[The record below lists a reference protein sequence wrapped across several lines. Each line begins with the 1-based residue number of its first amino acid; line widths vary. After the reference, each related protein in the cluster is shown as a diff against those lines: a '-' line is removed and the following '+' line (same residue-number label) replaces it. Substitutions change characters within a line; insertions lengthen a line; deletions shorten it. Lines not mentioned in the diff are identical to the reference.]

1 MNNKITILGDVHGK
15 YQDYLN
21 IVKNH
26 EYTIQLGD
34 YGFKY
39 ESLKGVDHNK
49 HLIIGGNHDDYDKVN
64 SVPNYLGDY
73 GYTVNFNG
81 LNFFYY
87 RGAYSI
93 DRQDRT
99 IGINWWE
106 QEQVAIDQFMK
117 ARELYREIKPD
128 IFLSHDCPDFMVRNY
143 IGPYARAYE
152 NITNWALGE
161 LYKIHQP
168 KLWIHGHYHQSKTTV
183 YENTKFI
190 CLDELEIYSL
200 AKDEY

>member
-1 MNNKITILGDVHGK
+1 MITIIGDVHGK
-15 YQDYLN
+15 YQNYLN

-34 YGFKY
+34 YGFNY
-39 ESLKGVDHNK
+39 ESLKDIDHNN
-49 HLIIGGNHDDYDKVN
+49 HLIIGGNHDNYDKVN

-106 QEQVAIDQFMK
+106 QEQVTIDQFMK

-128 IFLSHDCPDFMVRNY
+128 IVLTHDCPDFMVRDY
-143 IGPYARAYE
+143 IGPYARVYE

-200 AKDEY
+200 AKGEY

>member
-1 MNNKITILGDVHGK
+1 MITIIGDVHGK
-15 YQDYLN
+15 YQNYLN
-21 IVKNH
+21 IVKNN
-26 EYTIQLGD
+26 EYTVQLGD

-39 ESLKGVDHNK
+39 ESLKDIDHNN
-49 HLIIGGNHDDYDKVN
+49 HLIIGGNHDNYDKVN

-106 QEQVAIDQFMK
+106 QEQVTIDQFMK
-117 ARELYREIKPD
+117 ARELYREIRPD
-128 IFLSHDCPDFMVRNY
+128 IFLSHDCPDFMVRDY
-143 IGPYARAYE
+143 IGPYARVYE

-190 CLDELEIYSL
+190 CLDELETYSL
-200 AKDEY
+200 VKDEY

>member
-1 MNNKITILGDVHGK
+1 MITIVGDVHGK

-39 ESLKGVDHNK
+39 ESLKDVDHNN
-49 HLIIGGNHDDYDKVN
+49 HLIIGGNHDNMDKIIN
-64 SVPNYLGDY
+64 TAHYLGDY

-87 RGAYSI
+87 RGAYSV
-93 DRQDRT
+93 DRQHRT
-99 IGINWWE
+99 IGIDWW
-106 QEQVAIDQFMK
+106 QNEQVAIESFIE
-117 ARELYREIKPD
+117 ARELYRSIKPD
-128 IFLSHDCPDFMVRNY
+128 IFLSHDCPDFMVRDY
-143 IGPYARAYE
+143 IGPYARVYE

-183 YENTKFI
+183 CENTKFI